1 MFQFSVKAK
10 RIVFVKDLEWSWLA
24 QGKNKMAVVAK
35 RRVSILN
42 RLFRFRV
49 K

>member
-10 RIVFVKDLEWSWLA
+10 RIVFKDLEWSWLA
-24 QGKNKMAVVAK
+24 LGKNKMAVVAK